1 MWRREFIALVGGVA
15 ITWPHAAVG
24 QQKSA
29 GLPRIGILTA
39 YPEGDTA
46 QPLKPQLLAIA
57 LALLFADI
65 VAVLLLQSGGLFF
78 GRRAQRAGAAAVAA
92 FIIAGSVLLAG
103 AAFAQTA
110 VPTPPRSTRVDDG
123 RAIQATA
130 KVTFGYV
137 LSGDA
142 ATDEVS
148 RQGLIGLNKFLVAH
162 TTVEPGDP
170 YAVNILTDEI
180 AFFPILYWP
189 VLGNARPLPEATL
202 TKIDAYMKQ
211 GGMIVFDTKDYGQGI
226 PTGLSMRGE
235 GGTPLQRLLGNL
247 DIPRLEPVPE
257 HHVLTK
263 SFYLLRSFPGRWNGG
278 QLWVEAE
285 TPRDSDQGQHARRV
299 DGVSSI
305 LITSNDFAAAWA
317 LDYRDHPL
325 YPVVPG
331 GERQRDWAFR
341 AGVNI
346 VMYALTGN
354 YKADLVHMPALLER
368 LGQ

>member
-1 MWRREFIALVGGVA
+1 MRRREFIALVRGVA
-15 ITWPHAAVG
+15 ITCPHATVG

-29 GLPRIGILTA
+29 GLPRIGIRTA
-39 YPEGDTA
+39 YLEGDAA
-46 QPLKPQLLAIA
+46 QLLKPQAIA
-57 LALLFADI
+57 FALLFANV
-65 VAVLLLQSGGLFF
+65 VAGLLLQRGGLFF

-92 FIIAGSVLLAG
+92 FIIAGSLLLAG

-110 VPTPPRSTRVDDG
+110 APTPPRSTRVDDG

-137 LSGDA
+137 RSGDA

-148 RQGLIGLNKFLVAH
+148 RQGLIGLNTFLVAH

-170 YAVNILTDEI
+170 YAVNILSDEI

-211 GGMIVFDTKDYGQGI
+211 GGMIIFDTKDYGQGV
-226 PTGLSMRGE
+226 PTGFSLRGE
-235 GGTPLQRLLGNL
+235 GGTPLARLLGNL

-263 SFYLLRSFPGRWNGG
+263 SFYLLRSFPGRWDGG

-285 TPRDSDQGQHARRV
+285 APRDSDQGQYARHV

-305 LITSNDFAAAWA
+305 LITSNDLAAAWA
-317 LDYRDHPL
+317 LDGRNHPL

-331 GERQRDWAFR
+331 GEQQREMAFR
-341 AGVNI
+341 TGVNI

>member
-1 MWRREFIALVGGVA
+1 MRRREFIALVGGVA

-39 YPEGDTA
+39 YLEGDTT
-46 QPLKPQLLAIA
+46 QPLKPQPLAIA

-65 VAVLLLQSGGLFF
+65 VAVLLLQSGLFF

-92 FIIAGSVLLAG
+92 IIVVGSLTG
-103 AAFAQTA
+103 AALAQTA
-110 VPTPPRSTRVDDG
+110 APTPPHGTRVDDV

-148 RQGLIGLNKFLVAH
+148 HQGLIGLNTFLVAH

-170 YAVNILTDEI
+170 YAVNIFTDEI

-211 GGMIVFDTKDYGQGI
+211 GGMIIFDTKDYGQGV
-226 PTGLSMRGE
+226 PTGFSLRGE
-235 GGTPLQRLLGNL
+235 GGTPLARLLGNL

-263 SFYLLRSFPGRWNGG
+263 SFYLLRSFPGRWDGG

-285 TPRDSDQGQHARRV
+285 APRDSDQGPHARRV

-305 LITSNDFAAAWA
+305 LITSNDLAAAWA
-317 LDYRDHPL
+317 LDGRNHPL

-331 GERQRDWAFR
+331 GEQQREMAFR
-341 AGVNI
+341 TGVNI

-354 YKADLVHMPALLER
+354 YKADLVHVPALLER

>member
-1 MWRREFIALVGGVA
+1 MRRREFIARVGGVA

-39 YPEGDTA
+39 YPQGDTA

-57 LALLFADI
+57 VALMFADI
-65 VAVLLLQSGGLFF
+65 VAVLLLQNGGLFF
-78 GRRAQRAGAAAVAA
+78 GRRAQHASAT
-92 FIIAGSVLLAG
+92 AG
-103 AAFAQTA
+103 AAFVIAGSLLLAGVAFAQTVA
-110 VPTPPRSTRVDDG
+110 PTPPRSVDDS

-142 ATDEVS
+142 ATDETS
-148 RQGLIGLNKFLVAH
+148 RQGLIGLNKYLVAR

-263 SFYLLRSFPGRWNGG
+263 SFYLLRSFPGRWDGG

-285 TPRDSDQGQHARRV
+285 APRDSDQGRLARRF

-317 LDYRDHPL
+317 LDDRNQPL

-331 GERQRDWAFR
+331 GERQREWAFR